1 MGVIGVAY
9 RQSVDFDALS
19 ALDPLDD
26 ETVFI
31 SGKDLMVPDGYTN
44 LIMAD
49 YICSVGARAILDSP
63 ALRAIS
69 RHSIFPVDVSSEPQ
83 NNHFIPNYS
92 MNPPQVNPGEALN
105 ALTLNTGSNAVDQT
119 VAVWLSDGPVTP
131 ITGANMRTVR
141 GTTSFTATADKWS
154 NGQITLDVDL
164 PAGVYSVVGFQA
176 FDDNLVLAR
185 LIFPQQGLRPMCI
198 GADSVGDNPDP
209 IFRYGRL
216 GSLGTFQNFV
226 PPKLEVLCNSADA
239 NPTVLLDVV
248 KVQ

>member
-1 MGVIGVAY
+1 MGVIGVAF
-9 RQSVDFDALS
+9 RQSVDNDAL
-19 ALDPLDD
+19 APINPLAD

-31 SGKDLMVPDGYTN
+31 AGKDLMVPDGYNN
-44 LIMAD
+44 LAMSD
-49 YICSVGARAILDSP
+49 YICSVGARAVLDSP

-69 RHSIFPVDVSSEPQ
+69 RMSIFPIDVNAEPQ
-83 NNHFIPNYS
+83 TNHIVPNYS

-105 ALTLNTGSNAVDQT
+105 ALTLNTGTSAVDQT
-119 VAVWLSDGPVTP
+119 VAVWLSDGPISP
-131 ITGANMRTVR
+131 ISGANMRTVR
-141 GTTSFTATADKWS
+141 GTTSFTATADQWS
-154 NGQITLDVDL
+154 NGQITLDIDL
-164 PAGVYSVVGFQA
+164 PQGVYSVVGFQA
-176 FDDNLVLAR
+176 FSANLVLAR

-226 PPKLEVLCNSADA
+226 PPKLEVLCNSGDS

-248 KVQ
+248 KVS